1 MLIGRNATAVAVSN
15 AKIADAIYN
24 AANEV
29 AASNNRM
36 ACTLSENSKREVSA
50 RDRVDISLAEYLQMQ
65 EQIKELS
72 DENRY
77 LKAICG
83 KIGLPYEVPIIPS
96 SIRKII
102 CIDDMKH
109 DITQKFLIEFSCD
122 MVGLTP
128 EQKKYMMQEFVYD

>member
-1 MLIGRNATAVAVSN
+1 MSIGRH
-15 AKIADAIYN
+15 AKIFPEFNAQIVDTIHA
-24 AANEV
+24 AANKV
-29 AASNNRM
+29 SMSNDRL
-36 ACTLSENSKREVSA
+36 ACTLSENSKREVAA
-50 RDRVDISLAEYLQMQ
+50 RDRVDISLVEYLQMQ